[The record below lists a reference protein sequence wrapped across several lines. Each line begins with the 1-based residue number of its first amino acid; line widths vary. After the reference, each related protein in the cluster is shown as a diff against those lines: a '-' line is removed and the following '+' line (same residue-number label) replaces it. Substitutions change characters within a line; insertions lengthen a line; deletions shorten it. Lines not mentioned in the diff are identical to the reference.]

1 MGSLVYPL
9 DIIAGIIIGRFR
21 TGPGMSP
28 TLLEAQ
34 NLATLTD
41 MNTLTRVGLAVGTI
55 LVILPKE
62 SKEH

>member
-9 DIIAGIIIGRFR
+9 DIIDGIIKGRFR

-34 NLATLTD
+34 NLAALTD

-55 LVILPKE
+55 LVILPK
-62 SKEH
+62 

>member
-55 LVILPKE
+55 LVILPK
-62 SKEH
+62 